1 MLVISAFA
9 KLYCPGGP
17 RIAINLAMFHAQQ
30 GVSREQMALKPSLLI
45 VDDDPLIGDS
55 LAFMLTDDFDVRVC
69 ETRLAAMALLKSG
82 EFQPQL
88 ALIDL
93 GLPPLPHLPTEG
105 FKLLGDLLAWSEK
118 IRILVLSGQNENSNA
133 RRARALGA
141 IELVPKP
148 CDPAHLK
155 KLLFAALN
163 TGDEE
168 KPSNPDE
175 VAHSLIGDSQ
185 PMRNLRS
192 QIDLYASST
201 FPALIEGES
210 GSGKERVAAA
220 LHYLSPRAGLRF
232 LALNCG
238 AISTNLVEP
247 TLFGYVKVA
256 FTGAATNKA
265 GYFEDAGEGTLF
277 LDEIGELPLDLQ
289 PKLLRV
295 LENGEF
301 QRVGD
306 TQSRHSKARIV
317 AATNRDL
324 RAEVKAGRFRA
335 DLYHRLSVFS
345 LLVPPLRD
353 LGQDKIKLMEHFR
366 LEYAAKHLTRPFTLD
381 DAARRAWQQYA
392 FPGNV
397 RELKNIVIRL
407 TAKYAGYSVGSA
419 ELMAEF
425 ELPEYQPPT
434 ELMAGEVFDPRR
446 EIENT
451 ATFNLDQVLA
461 VLELKYI
468 DAAIDLSHGNMSQ
481 AARVLGVSRS
491 TLYSRLETL
500 RPGTHKA
507 VSQQ

>member
-1 MLVISAFA
+1 
-9 KLYCPGGP
+9 
-17 RIAINLAMFHAQQ
+17 
-30 GVSREQMALKPSLLI
+30 MALKPALLI
-45 VDDDPLIGDS
+45 VDDDPLIGES
-55 LAFMLTDDFDVRVC
+55 LSFVLSDDFDVRVR
-69 ETRLAAMALLKSG
+69 ETRTEAMRLLKSG
-82 EFQPQL
+82 EFHPQL

-105 FKLLGDLLAWSEK
+105 FKLLGDLLAWSQR
-118 IRILVLSGQNENSNA
+118 IRILVLSGQNEDSNA

-148 CDPAHLK
+148 CDPGHLRT
-155 KLLFAALN
+155 LLFAALKIDD
-163 TGDEE
+163 DE
-168 KPSNPDE
+168 PLANPDE
-175 VAHSLIGDSQ
+175 IAYSLIGDSP

-192 QIDLYASST
+192 QIDLYATST

-220 LHYLSPRAGLRF
+220 LHYLSPRAALPL
-232 LALNCG
+232 LALNCS
-238 AISTNLVEP
+238 AISANLVEP
-247 TLFGYVKVA
+247 TLFGYIRGA
-256 FTGAATNKA
+256 FTGATANKA
-265 GYFEDAGEGTLF
+265 GYFEDVGDGTLF

-295 LENGEF
+295 LENGEY

-306 TQSRHSKARIV
+306 TQSRRSKARIV

-353 LGQDKIKLMEHFR
+353 LGNDKLKLMEHFR
-366 LEYAAKHLTRPFTLD
+366 LQYASKHNTQPFSLD
-381 DAARRAWQQYA
+381 DVARETWLGYT

-407 TAKYAGYSVGSA
+407 TAKYAGYIVGN
-419 ELMAEF
+419 
-425 ELPEYQPPT
+425 T
-434 ELMAGEVFDPRR
+434 ELLAEMEISEAPTPGVPVPAGVFDPRG
-446 EIENT
+446 EIESDP
-451 ATFNLDQVLA
+451 TFNLDKVLA
-461 VLELKYI
+461 GVELKYI
-468 DAAIDLSHGNMSQ
+468 DAAIELSRGNMSQ

-491 TLYSRLETL
+491 TLYSRLEAL
-500 RPGTHKA
+500 RPGVDKA
-507 VSQQ
+507 VS